1 MSSLRIDDLC
11 VRYGG
16 VHALRHVSLHVE
28 QGEAVALLGA
38 NGAGK
43 SSLLRA
49 ISGLSSSSGSIAFD
63 GALLAGRSAASIAR
77 LGIGHVPEGRRLF
90 PRMTVRENLALGCW
104 DVGATDERMHDVFAI
119 FERLRERAD
128 QLAGS
133 LSGGEQQ
140 MVALGRALMGSP
152 RLLLLDEQSLGLAPQ
167 VIAMIFARLGEIHA
181 RGTTMIVVEQNAR
194 AALAFASRAYVLEN
208 GHIVRS
214 GNADDL
220 ANDATIIDAYLGGV
234 IE

>member
-11 VRYGG
+11 VSYGG
-16 VHALRHVSLHVE
+16 VSALRHVSLHVE
-28 QGEAVALLGA
+28 QGEAIALLGA

-49 ISGLSSSSGSIAFD
+49 ISGLVCSSGSIAFD
-63 GALLAGRSAASIAR
+63 GVLLGGRPAASIAR

-90 PRMTVRENLALGCW
+90 ARMTVRENLALGCW
-104 DVGATDERMHDVFAI
+104 DIGATDERMQGVFAL

-128 QLAGS
+128 QVAGS

-152 RLLLLDEQSLGLAPQ
+152 RLLLLDEPSLGLAPQ

-194 AALAFASRAYVLEN
+194 AALSFASRAYVLEN
-208 GHIVRS
+208 GQVVRS

-220 ANDATIIDAYLGGV
+220 ANDPTIIDAYLGGV

>member
-1 MSSLRIDDLC
+1 MTALRIDDLS
-11 VRYGG
+11 VDYGG
-16 VHALRHVSLHVE
+16 VHALRQVSLHIE
-28 QGEAVALLGA
+28 QGEAIALLGA

-49 ISGLSSSSGSIAFD
+49 ISGLAASSGTITFD
-63 GALLAGRSAASIAR
+63 GMHLAGRSAASIAR

-90 PRMTVRENLALGCW
+90 ARMTVRENLALGCW
-104 DVGATDERMHDVFAI
+104 DVGATDERMQNVFSL
-119 FERLRERAD
+119 FGRLRERAD
-128 QLAGS
+128 QVAGS

-152 RLLLLDEQSLGLAPQ
+152 RLLLLDEPSLGLAPQ

-181 RGTTMIVVEQNAR
+181 QGTTMIVVEQNAR

-208 GHIVRS
+208 GSIVRS

-220 ANDATIIDAYLGGV
+220 ANDPRIIDAYLGGV

>member
-1 MSSLRIDDLC
+1 MSALRIDDLC
-11 VRYGG
+11 VDYGG
-16 VHALRHVSLHVE
+16 VHALRHIHLHVE
-28 QGEAVALLGA
+28 QGEAIALLGA

-49 ISGLSSSSGSIAFD
+49 ISGLVAHSGTIALD
-63 GALLAGRSAASIAR
+63 GEPLVRRSAASIAR

-90 PRMTVRENLALGCW
+90 ARMTVRENLALGCW
-104 DVGATDERMHDVFAI
+104 DTAATDARMQTVFEI
-119 FERLRERAD
+119 FERLRDRAD
-128 QLAGS
+128 QVAGS

-152 RLLLLDEQSLGLAPQ
+152 RLLLLDEPSLGLAPQ
-167 VIAMIFARLGEIHA
+167 MIALIFARLGEIHA
-181 RGTTMIVVEQNAR
+181 RGTTMILVEQNAR

-208 GHIVRS
+208 GAIVRS
-214 GNADDL
+214 GNADVL
-220 ANDATIIDAYLGGV
+220 ANDPSIIDAYLGGV